1 MSIESVMPSSHLI
14 LCHTS
19 GIQDMG
25 PHGTSLMVQ
34 WVRLH
39 APTAMRAALIPSG
52 GIKIPHITCIARK
65 KEKTCDPK
73 IWHFGILNILNRSMR
88 EKKQQKEEGHSDLLC
103 LTLL

>member
-1 MSIESVMPSSHLI
+1 MSIESVMPSNHLI

-25 PHGTSLMVQ
+25 PHGTSLGVQ

-39 APTAMRAALIPSG
+39 APTAVRVALIPSQ
-52 GIKIPHITCIARK
+52 GIEIPHITYIARK
-65 KEKTCDPK
+65 KEKTCDPE
-73 IWHFGILNILNRSMR
+73 IWHFGVLNILNRSMR
-88 EKKQQKEEGHSDLLC
+88 GKKQQKEEGHSDLPC